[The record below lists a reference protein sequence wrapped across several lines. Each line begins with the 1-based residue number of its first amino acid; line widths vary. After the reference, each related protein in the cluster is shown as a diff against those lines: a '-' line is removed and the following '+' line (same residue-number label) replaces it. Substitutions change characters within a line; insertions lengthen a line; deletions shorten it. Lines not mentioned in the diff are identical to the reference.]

1 MKKEILT
8 RKIYKYNV
16 PLDQLKYSHLYLLSI
31 EKKSDKGNII
41 ERYIKFGKTIDAVK
55 RFKSFEKDY
64 ADYEIGYIWLSFDK
78 GLRWLDIET
87 YYIEKF
93 LKKSLDCAFEKY
105 SAISD
110 KKIYGYTEIYNAD
123 STTDD
128 EFIFYLETELQ
139 KILRARTRN
148 VNELQQWGKELYAN

>member
-64 ADYEIGYIWLSFDK
+64 ADYEIGYIWL
-78 GLRWLDIET
+78 
-87 YYIEKF
+87 
-93 LKKSLDCAFEKY
+93 
-105 SAISD
+105 
-110 KKIYGYTEIYNAD
+110 
-123 STTDD
+123 
-128 EFIFYLETELQ
+128 
-139 KILRARTRN
+139 
-148 VNELQQWGKELYAN
+148 

>member
-31 EKKSDKGNII
+31 EKKSDKGNIV

-123 STTDD
+123 
-128 EFIFYLETELQ
+128 
-139 KILRARTRN
+139 
-148 VNELQQWGKELYAN
+148 

>member
-1 MKKEILT
+1 MQFGYNLIYLIKFYFNTKLKSKNPWKIL
-8 RKIYKYNV
+8 
-16 PLDQLKYSHLYLLSI
+16 
-31 EKKSDKGNII
+31 

-93 LKKSLDCAFEKY
+93 LKKSLDNAFEKY

-123 STTDD
+123 NTTDD

-148 VNELQQWGKELYAN
+148 VNELQKWGKEIYANWN

>member
-16 PLDQLKYSHLYLLSI
+16 PLNALKYSHLYLLSI

-78 GLRWLDIET
+78 GLRWLDI
-87 YYIEKF
+87 
-93 LKKSLDCAFEKY
+93 
-105 SAISD
+105 
-110 KKIYGYTEIYNAD
+110 
-123 STTDD
+123 
-128 EFIFYLETELQ
+128 
-139 KILRARTRN
+139 
-148 VNELQQWGKELYAN
+148 